1 MADEEMP
8 EVDASL
14 VVSAY
19 DWGALGDVVDV
30 GGGDGTLLI
39 ALLNEYRALRG
50 TVVDLPATAE
60 TARKMFT
67 AAGLADRGSAVAGD
81 FFNTLPPGAEGYLLC
96 SVLHRWDD
104 ERARAILRNCATA
117 AGEDGAVFV
126 IEKTAAATTTDPA
139 STGVAAATAA
149 GSPGAPTAAS
159 TDLTTAGSA
168 GAETADQAGVGSASR
183 GRSDSPGLL
192 LVGGGPDHAG
202 ERARDVGE
210 LTVLAESAGLA
221 VAAVHTA
228 DTVAIIELA
237 VR

>member
-1 MADEEMP
+1 MADGEML

-67 AAGLADRGSAVAGD
+67 SAGLADRGNAVAGD

-104 ERARAILRNCATA
+104 EHARAILRNCATA

-126 IEKTAAATTTDPA
+126 IEKTTDATTT
-139 STGVAAATAA
+139 
-149 GSPGAPTAAS
+149 
-159 TDLTTAGSA
+159 
-168 GAETADQAGVGSASR
+168 
-183 GRSDSPGLL
+183 
-192 LVGGGPDHAG
+192 
-202 ERARDVGE
+202 E